1 MGISEGYRRIAEQQ
15 REKWKQFNQRLLAA
29 GLPEANRSDFD
40 DSFGGQYGAVR
51 PRTRAGWA
59 IFVSLREKEGGLT
72 SAERDEVRYGLEQIL
87 ISEKMEEI
95 RTRLE
100 AGGALP
106 DPVWPDSSPPILAEF
121 ALSSRARGI
130 FRWSAIK
137 ELGLDTDQHYSGVY
151 RSAQSERHDVARQRG
166 DIEKYF
172 ESLRPVYKLST
183 ASGQELQS
191 PSDFQKVDVFVPFAA
206 LKDGSK
212 GLDFIRYHPKH
223 GLVRG
228 WISENSYYDRGA
240 GSYPGSRGAR
250 VKEFRP
256 MFRLLLEDVDFRK
269 CRDFKKTSVWR
280 VVSDPPI
287 ILGRSKSTQTFQNDL
302 YYGKKFDS
310 KEDAGRF
317 LIGTIES
324 EYVRETLPVGVEKC
338 ESGIRLHFHGRPLI

>member
-15 REKWKQFNQRLLAA
+15 RENWRQFNQRLLAV

-40 DSFGGQYGAVR
+40 DSFGGQYGAVS
-51 PRTRAGWA
+51 PRSRTGWN
-59 IFVSLREKEGGLT
+59 IFVTLREKEGGLT
-72 SAERDEVRYGLEQIL
+72 AEEHDKVKYGLQQIL
-87 ISEKMEEI
+87 VSEKMDEI
-95 RTRLE
+95 RIRLE
-100 AGGALP
+100 SGGSLP
-106 DPVWPDSSPPILAEF
+106 DPVWPDSSPPIPAEF
-121 ALSSRARGI
+121 ALSISASSI
-130 FRWSAIK
+130 LRWSAIK
-137 ELGLDTDQHYSGVY
+137 ELGWDTDQHYSGVY
-151 RSAQSERHDVARQRG
+151 RSAQSERHDFARKRG
-166 DIEKYF
+166 DTEKFF
-172 ESLRPVYKLST
+172 ESLRPVYKHSS
-183 ASGQELQS
+183 ASEQEPQPPLDFLKIDVLI
-191 PSDFQKVDVFVPFAA
+191 PSVA
-206 LKDGSK
+206 LRHDSEN
-212 GLDFIRYHPKH
+212 LDFIRYHPKH

-310 KEDAGRF
+310 KEDASRF

>member
-1 MGISEGYRRIAEQQ
+1 MIDGYRRHAEQQ
-15 REKWKQFNQRLLAA
+15 REKWKQFNLRLLTA
-29 GLPEANRSDFD
+29 GLPEANRLDFD
-40 DSFGGQYGAVR
+40 CSTGGQYGAVS
-51 PRTRAGWA
+51 PRSRTGWA
-59 IFVSLREKEGGLT
+59 IFTSLRKKEGGLT
-72 SAERDEVRYGLEQIL
+72 AEEHDEVKYGLEKIH

-95 RTRLE
+95 RIRLE
-100 AGGALP
+100 AGASLP
-106 DPVWPDSSPPILAEF
+106 DPVWPDTSPPILAEF
-121 ALSSRARGI
+121 ALSLRAESI

-151 RSAQSERHDVARQRG
+151 RSAQSESLDFVRQRG

-172 ESLRPVYKLST
+172 ESLRPVYKVSS
-183 ASGQELQS
+183 AFEQEPQPS
-191 PSDFQKVDVFVPFAA
+191 SDFQKINVLIPFAA
-206 LKDGSK
+206 LKDKSII
-212 GLDFIRYHPKH
+212 LDFLRYHPKH

-256 MFRLLLEDVDFRK
+256 MVRLLLEDVDFRK

-280 VVSDPPI
+280 VVSDPPV
-287 ILGRSKSTQTFQNDL
+287 ILGRSKSTQSFQNDM

-310 KEDAGRF
+310 KEDASGF

-324 EYVRETLPVGVEKC
+324 DYVRETLPVGVEKC
-338 ESGIRLHFHGRPLI
+338 EAGFRLHFYGRPLI